1 MHLLSFLM
9 GYISIYRSGKEHI
22 YIYIYV
28 MYNITKKRKKRD
40 GSLQHQY
47 IILPYIKLY
56 LDQHAWR
63 LVKTK
68 RHIIRKRKDKKL
80 NA

>member
-9 GYISIYRSGKEHI
+9 GYISIYRSRREYI
-22 YIYIYV
+22 YIYIY
-28 MYNITKKRKKRD
+28 ITKKRKRKDKKRKKVD
-40 GSLQHQY
+40 ESLQHLY

-63 LVKTK
+63 L
-68 RHIIRKRKDKKL
+68 IIKDKTTY
-80 NA
+80 N